1 MIDWDKTLARFGY
14 SQPNDFKGIKR
25 PKVICACDG
34 CGKERVIT
42 VRLKSRIYDNQ
53 MRWRCPSCVCL
64 NRSTNI
70 STQMKSCWVDST
82 YRNKQITQKST
93 NEYRELQSSKIKQ
106 LWCLDE
112 YRTQLEVGI
121 RAPEFIDKC
130 QKKFH
135 DQFSYDKASFVD
147 WKHRITIKCEKC
159 QASFRCKP
167 LAHLNTGHCPVCD
180 TSLGQRE
187 IAEFISEFENI
198 EFNNRTMLSGLELDI
213 LVPSRRLAIEYHGL
227 YWHSYNKQETTIEIL
242 RHQTKA
248 VQCNHAGIK
257 LLQFFDFEWCHKQSI
272 IHSIIRNALGLSVK
286 LNARELQLVQLTNT
300 QTTLFLNNNHLQG
313 YRPASVIIGLVNEN
327 ELIMVASF
335 SHYKDGYE
343 IIRLATKLGTQ
354 VRGGASRLLHHFRIE
369 HQCPIYTFADLRYSV
384 GNVYQQLGFQKLK
397 ITRPGYFYYKHTF
410 HILSR
415 QQCQKHKLR
424 KLLGDK
430 FDVNLSESQ
439 NMFKNG
445 FRRVWTAGNILYM
458 LN

>member
-1 MIDWDKTLARFGY
+1 
-14 SQPNDFKGIKR
+14 
-25 PKVICACDG
+25 
-34 CGKERVIT
+34 
-42 VRLKSRIYDNQ
+42 
-53 MRWRCPSCVCL
+53 
-64 NRSTNI
+64 
-70 STQMKSCWVDST
+70 
-82 YRNKQITQKST
+82 
-93 NEYRELQSSKIKQ
+93 
-106 LWCLDE
+106 
-112 YRTQLEVGI
+112 
-121 RAPEFIDKC
+121 
-130 QKKFH
+130 
-135 DQFSYDKASFVD
+135 
-147 WKHRITIKCEKC
+147 
-159 QASFRCKP
+159 
-167 LAHLNTGHCPVCD
+167 
-180 TSLGQRE
+180 
-187 IAEFISEFENI
+187 
-198 EFNNRTMLSGLELDI
+198 
-213 LVPSRRLAIEYHGL
+213 
-227 YWHSYNKQETTIEIL
+227 
-242 RHQTKA
+242 
-248 VQCNHAGIK
+248 
-257 LLQFFDFEWCHKQSI
+257 
-272 IHSIIRNALGLSVK
+272 VK